1 MKQLVLNQTGY
12 YITGEATLNLWGG
25 GTGTINIEPTL
36 LETNK
41 IPTKEDILKAKA
53 INDNGFGCESINEAN
68 ISIYEMYER
77 GVLGEYLCT
86 YNFNKAELLNYTKL
100 GV

>member
-1 MKQLVLNQTGY
+1 MKQLVLNQIGY

-25 GTGTINIEPTL
+25 GTGTINIKPTI
-36 LETNK
+36 LETNN
-41 IPTKEDILKAKA
+41 IPTKEDILKANV

-77 GVLGEYLCT
+77 NVLGEYINT
-86 YNFNKAELLNYTKL
+86 YNFNRKELFNYTKL
-100 GV
+100 GI